1 MSAEAG
7 KLSISEAARTWKK
20 DRTTIYR
27 AIKKYN
33 LSTEK
38 SRDGQKT
45 LIQFVDLCGALGEP
59 ANSDTRA
66 TAGQHVATPQQNTPN
81 VTPFFPEKVSML
93 EKQVEDLREERNR
106 LLGIVEKQTYLL
118 EDKRT
123 QQPKNTI
130 TPQVL
135 WVFLPVCVIITAMPL
150 IAWFL
155 LNFLKP

>member
-38 SRDGQKT
+38 SRDGQRT
-45 LIQFVDLCGALGEP
+45 LIQFVDLCRALGEP

-66 TAGQHVATPQQNTPN
+66 TAGRHVATPQQDTPN

-93 EKQVEDLREERNR
+93 EKQVEDLR
-106 LLGIVEKQTYLL
+106 K
-118 EDKRT
+118 D
-123 QQPKNTI
+123 
-130 TPQVL
+130 
-135 WVFLPVCVIITAMPL
+135 
-150 IAWFL
+150 
-155 LNFLKP
+155 